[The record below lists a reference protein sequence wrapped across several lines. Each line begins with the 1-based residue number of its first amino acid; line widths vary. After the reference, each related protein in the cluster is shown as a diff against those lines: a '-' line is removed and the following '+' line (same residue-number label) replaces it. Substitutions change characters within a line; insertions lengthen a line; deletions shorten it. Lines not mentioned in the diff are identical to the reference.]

1 MTVGEDLR
9 VEQALDY
16 AGKTLVG
23 RFFGL
28 SLLEPSIREWIGHHW
43 EILLGY

>member
-28 SLLEPSIREWIGHHW
+28 SLLEPSIWEWIGHHW